1 MSVLFAEYPK
11 CTTCQ
16 KAKKWLDAAGV
27 SYEDATS
34 RNRILPQR
42 SLRNGIR

>member
-1 MSVLFAEYPK
+1 MSVLFVEYPK

-27 SYEDATS
+27 SYED
-34 RNRILPQR
+34 RHMVKMFQKF
-42 SLRNGIR
+42 